1 MSKQYT
7 KRNSLCRGMSIVEV
21 IFYVVV
27 MIILLI
33 TVVSTF
39 FTIRTAYQEM
49 KYSSEL
55 ANSAM
60 VTMDRMQREIRN
72 AERIDFINSVLSTAT
87 GVLGTL
93 VLEGEDSAGSE
104 QVTKFSVVNGA
115 LVLSRGPSAGSL
127 TEIGALSGSLVTVAN
142 LVFRPINTGRSQ
154 AIKIEMTLEANGVN
168 MQRSDKYY
176 GTIILGG
183 SY

>member
-1 MSKQYT
+1 M
-7 KRNSLCRGMSIVEV
+7 